1 MVAACRPIPQ
11 FKYAEQFHISR
22 LKYLNQL
29 AILYQINIALN
40 KEDKLDEY
48 MAEYQRLQ
56 QMLER
61 PISLVER
68 MLIQSWLARYVRIN
82 VMSS

>member
-1 MVAACRPIPQ
+1 M
-11 FKYAEQFHISR
+11 
-22 LKYLNQL
+22 

-40 KEDKLDEY
+40 KEDKLDAY

-68 MLIQSWLARYVRIN
+68 MLIQSWLARYV
-82 VMSS
+82 